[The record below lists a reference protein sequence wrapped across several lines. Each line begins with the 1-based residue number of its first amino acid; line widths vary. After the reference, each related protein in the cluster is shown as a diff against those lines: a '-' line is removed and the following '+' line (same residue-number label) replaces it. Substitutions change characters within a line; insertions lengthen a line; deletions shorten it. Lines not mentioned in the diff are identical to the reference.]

1 MHIHHR
7 KIHCRLSNG
16 KSIVDIGCTPW
27 AMGSMHIVINV
38 ACQPAFNSSGNNNN
52 DSYVTSMW
60 QWVDLTCSALSTLTL
75 CGHQNTSI
83 YNIEFEF
90 EFIVLIQSFPW
101 ISWWRRTF
109 RSRRS
114 SSTALRIKNYSVRFA
129 CCLWTEAIMF
139 LIIVSHANHEC
150 DVHSGGGRG
159 FTCHSGVASDFPIA
173 ICPGCCKQID
183 LYAFSD
189 VSHRASGTRPT
200 MMWESS
206 TLLSAYGCA
215 WMRWDISE
223 NYLFRFRFDGLC
235 SPISPLAAWIV
246 ERRTLHEEFKLS
258 AVYSTHTPQCI
269 SLLVGIEWVWVGNV
283 FHLILIRA
291 NLYL

>member
-1 MHIHHR
+1 MNVMFTVAEGGVSLVILVLLLIFQLQFALDVVNKSTCMRSVMSHI
-7 KIHCRLSNG
+7 
-16 KSIVDIGCTPW
+16 
-27 AMGSMHIVINV
+27 A
-38 ACQPAFNSSGNNNN
+38 
-52 DSYVTSMW
+52 
-60 QWVDLTCSALSTLTL
+60 
-75 CGHQNTSI
+75 
-83 YNIEFEF
+83 
-90 EFIVLIQSFPW
+90 
-101 ISWWRRTF
+101 
-109 RSRRS
+109 
-114 SSTALRIKNYSVRFA
+114 
-129 CCLWTEAIMF
+129 
-139 LIIVSHANHEC
+139 
-150 DVHSGGGRG
+150 
-159 FTCHSGVASDFPIA
+159 
-173 ICPGCCKQID
+173 
-183 LYAFSD
+183 
-189 VSHRASGTRPT
+189 HRASGTRPT

-258 AVYSTHTPQCI
+258 AVYSTHTLQCI